1 MKLSTA
7 LLIGAVAVLG
17 FLLGHNLWPA
27 VRVEERVIRVPLTP
41 DTVFLAD
48 TVIETRWRIRDVV
61 TTDTLNLTDTVRIT
75 IERPIGQ
82 INRLFIDTVT
92 VGEFF
97 GDTMLVATTRIKS
110 SPAGVLRQDE
120 LHRLITIGYLRSIAV
135 TDSALEVDFAPFPE
149 KPKSCGFGCKVQIG
163 LGGAAVG
170 LIIGV
175 VFGGK

>member
-1 MKLSTA
+1 MKTGTA
-7 LLIGAVAVLG
+7 LLIGAIAVLG

-27 VRVEERVIRVPLTP
+27 VRVEERIIQVPLTP

-92 VGEFF
+92 VRSLPPG
-97 GDTMLVATTRIKS
+97 L
-110 SPAGVLRQDE
+110 SP
-120 LHRLITIGYLRSIAV
+120 
-135 TDSALEVDFAPFPE
+135 
-149 KPKSCGFGCKVQIG
+149 
-163 LGGAAVG
+163 
-170 LIIGV
+170 
-175 VFGGK
+175 

>member
-1 MKLSTA
+1 M
-7 LLIGAVAVLG
+7 
-17 FLLGHNLWPA
+17 WPA
-27 VRVEERVIRVPLTP
+27 TKTEQVVVQVPLTP
-41 DTVFLAD
+41 DTVFIQD
-48 TVIETRWRIRDVV
+48 TVIDTRWRIRDVV

-75 IERPIGQ
+75 IERPIGE

-97 GDTMLVATTRIKS
+97 GDTMLVATTRIRS
-110 SPAGVLRQDE
+110 TNAGILRQDE
-120 LHRLITIGYLRSIAV
+120 LHRLVTIGYLRSIVV
-135 TDSALEVDFAPFPE
+135 TDSSLEVDFAPFPE